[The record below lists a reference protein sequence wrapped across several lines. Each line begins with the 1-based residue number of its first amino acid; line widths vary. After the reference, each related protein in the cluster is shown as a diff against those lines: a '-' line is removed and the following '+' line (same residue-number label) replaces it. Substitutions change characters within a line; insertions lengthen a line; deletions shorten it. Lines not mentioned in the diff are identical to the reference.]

1 MLNGQRQMDNQ
12 ADEPVEY
19 LSHEEEM
26 NTKLDLALSYRDMG
40 EVSQTQTILQE
51 VLQQGNAQQKAQARA
66 LLSSINKA

>member
-1 MLNGQRQMDNQ
+1 M
-12 ADEPVEY
+12 EY